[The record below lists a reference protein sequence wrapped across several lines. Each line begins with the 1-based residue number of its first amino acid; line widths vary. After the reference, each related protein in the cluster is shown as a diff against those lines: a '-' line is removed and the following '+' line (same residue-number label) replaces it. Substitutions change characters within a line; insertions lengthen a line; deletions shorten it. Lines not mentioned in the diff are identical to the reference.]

1 MQKKIRIA
9 VLGAGWFGCFIGT
22 ELKKKGYLF
31 DIYEKNSKIFSNAS
45 GNNQNRLH
53 LGFHY
58 PRSYKTREMSQ
69 NGFYKFKKN
78 LPNFSNRIN
87 DNIYAIA
94 NDRRNLTSFKKYISS
109 LNSSNLNYKI
119 INIKTTSLKN
129 ISYAI
134 KCDEEIINQDKA
146 ISFFKKTLKKNL
158 IFNKNIKKIKKIGKK
173 FLINKI
179 EYDFVINCTWQ
190 QSFSSKRHKLI
201 YENCLIPVYKLKVK
215 KHPAYTIMDGPF
227 FTFYPWK
234 KNYFGLYSV
243 KYSRVNKSKS
253 INKII
258 KLNKN
263 LTIKIKNTIKSK
275 IERKFSKFYPEFK
288 KKFIFQRYLTS
299 IRTILYNKNDARVCL
314 VENDN
319 NFVNILSGKID
330 HIFYAASEVIKCLN
344 KY

>member
-9 VLGAGWFGCFIGT
+9 ILGAGWFGCFIGT
-22 ELKKKGYLF
+22 ELKKRGYQF

-69 NGFYKFKKN
+69 IGFYKFKKN
-78 LPNFSNRIN
+78 LPNFSNKIN
-87 DNIYAIA
+87 NNIYAIA
-94 NDRRNLTSFKKYISS
+94 NDNRNLTSFKKFISAM
-109 LNSSNLNYKI
+109 NSSNLNFKI
-119 INIKTTSLKN
+119 IDVKKTSLKK
-129 ISYAI
+129 ISHAI

-146 ISFFKKTLKKNL
+146 ITFFKKNLKKNL
-158 IFNKNIKKIKKIGKK
+158 HFNKNVKKIKKNGKK
-173 FLINKI
+173 FLINRI

-190 QSFSSKRHKLI
+190 QSFASKKLKLI
-201 YENCLIPVYKLKVK
+201 YENCLIPLYELKVK
-215 KHPAYTIMDGPF
+215 KHPAYTIIDGPF

-234 KNYFGLYSV
+234 KKHFGLYSV

-253 INKII
+253 INKIL

-263 LTIKIKNTIKSK
+263 LSLKNKNSIKRK
-275 IERKFSKFYPEFK
+275 IENQFSKFYPEFK
-288 KKFIFQRYLTS
+288 KKFKFERYLTS

-314 VENDN
+314 VENNN
-319 NFVNILSGKID
+319 NFINILSGKID
-330 HIFYAASEVIKCLN
+330 HIFYAASEVTKCLT

>member
-9 VLGAGWFGCFIGT
+9 VLGAGWFGCYIGS
-22 ELKKKGYLF
+22 ELKKRGYYF

-58 PRSYKTREMSQ
+58 PRSFKTREMSQ
-69 NGFYKFKKN
+69 KGFYKFKKN
-78 LPNFSNRIN
+78 LPNFSSKIN
-87 DNIYAIA
+87 NNIYAIA
-94 NDRRNLTSFKKYISS
+94 NDNRNFTSFKKYTSAM
-109 LNSSNLNYKI
+109 NSSNLNFKI
-119 INIKTTSLKN
+119 IEVKKTLLNN
-129 ISYAI
+129 ISHAI
-134 KCDEEIINQDKA
+134 KCDEEIINQEKA
-146 ISFFKKTLKKNL
+146 ISFFKKRLKKNL
-158 IFNKNIKKIKKIGKK
+158 NFNKNIKKIKKKGKK

-190 QSFSSKRHKLI
+190 QSFSSKRLKLI
-201 YENCLIPVYKLKVK
+201 YENCLIPLYEPKVK

-227 FTFYPWK
+227 FTFYPWNK
-234 KNYFGLYSV
+234 DYFGLYSV

-253 INKII
+253 INRIL

-263 LTIKIKNTIKSK
+263 LTFKIKNSIKSK

-288 KKFIFQRYLTS
+288 KKFIFKKYLTS